1 MVASAVRDFI
11 PRPWQAPAIDH
22 LLEHKRAALWKP
34 MGSGK
39 TADVL
44 TALDASNLA
53 GHDPYPALAIG
64 PLRVARKVW
73 REEARK
79 WNHTRHMSVSQIIGD
94 ADTRGFIVDR
104 LCHPGNNL
112 PHEVYSINKEN
123 VPWLVEKLAGRMPF
137 RSIIMDESRSLMGY
151 RTEQGT
157 AMPRALSQ
165 IAWHKNVVNF
175 WELTGTPSPNG
186 HLKDL
191 WGQLWFLDKGN
202 RLGLTYSAFDN
213 KYFAYKRVQDAL
225 SHKSSVQTVIQQGAD
240 AHIHGLVKDICLSI
254 NLKDYIDIAEP
265 FQRTIKVALPEP
277 ARKLYREMEKKL
289 FIEIEGH
296 QIEAFSAATKSLKLL
311 QIANGAVYLDP
322 DVESDDDPRARAWKL
337 VHDAKLE
344 ALDSIIAE
352 MGDVPILVAYSFK
365 SDLARLLKA
374 YPQGCHLDSEADEDA
389 FKRGEVPLLFAH
401 PKSGGHGI
409 DGFQNVCNVIV
420 FFGEGWDMELRQQ
433 IIERIG
439 PVRQMQAGLDRPVF
453 VYDIVAEDTIDEVVL
468 KRHETKRAVQD
479 LLMEAVK
486 ARKAN
491 HALGD

>member
-1 MVASAVRDFI
+1 
-11 PRPWQAPAIDH
+11 
-22 LLEHKRAALWKP
+22 
-34 MGSGK
+34 MGAGK
-39 TADVL
+39 SVCVL
-44 TALDASNLA
+44 TALDISSLA
-53 GHDPYPALAIG
+53 GHDPYPALCIG

-73 REEARK
+73 REEAGK
-79 WNHTRHMSVSQIIGD
+79 WTHLKGVSVSQIVGD

-104 LCHPGNNL
+104 MCNPGNNML
-112 PHEVYSINKEN
+112 HEVYAINREN
-123 VPWLVEKLAGRMPF
+123 VPWLVERLKANKRMPF
-137 RSIIMDESRSLMGY
+137 RSIVMDESRSLMGF
-151 RTEQGT
+151 RVEQGT
-157 AMPRALSQ
+157 VMPRALSE

-191 WGQLWFLDKGN
+191 WGQLWFLDKGQ

-213 KYFAYKRVQDAL
+213 KYFAYKRIQDAL
-225 SHKSSVQTVIQQGAD
+225 SHKMSVQTIIQQGAD
-240 AHIHGLVKDICLSI
+240 EHIHAQVRDICLSI

-265 FQRTIKVALPEP
+265 FRRSIKVALPIP
-277 ARKLYREMEKKL
+277 AMKLYREMERKL

-296 QIEAFSAATKSLKLL
+296 QIEAFNAATKSLKLL
-311 QIANGAVYLDP
+311 QITNGAVYLDP
-322 DVESDDDPRARAWKL
+322 DVESDEDPRARAWKL

-352 MGDVPILVAYSFK
+352 MGDVPIIVAYSFK

-374 YPQGCHLDSEADEDA
+374 YPQGRHLHTEADEDA

-409 DGFQNVCNVIV
+409 DGFQNVCNVIA
-420 FFGEGWDMELRQQ
+420 FFGQGWDMELRQQ

-439 PVRQMQAGLDRPVF
+439 PVRQMQAGLERPVF
-453 VYDIVAEDTIDEVVL
+453 VYDIIAEDTIDEVVIQ
-468 KRHETKRAVQD
+468 RHETKRGVQD

-486 ARKAN
+486 ARKEN
-491 HALGD
+491 HALG